1 MLICSRKTAGSSTG
15 IVFAIYNI
23 GSIVAVPF
31 SGPIND
37 YFGRRWGIFTGG
49 ALVIVGTCVQA
60 PAVNLGM
67 FLGGRFILGLGQG
80 IINVSAPTY
89 VSEMAHPHWRGPMTG
104 MLQTFYY
111 VGAFAASWLTYGTAF
126 LSGVRAF
133 RIPIWCQMVSS
144 GIVVTA
150 VFFLPESPRWLMA
163 NGRRDEAEKVLAYYH
178 GECSAD
184 HIVVKLQIA
193 EMDAQISTEGSD
205 KRWWDY
211 RDLFNTHAARRR
223 MICVCGMSWFG
234 QYSGNALVS
243 YYFPVIVAQAGIS
256 DPHTQLLLNALN
268 TVVSWI
274 AAIVGA
280 QLLDRVGRRP
290 FLLSGVMGMAIC
302 LAIVT
307 GCTRLSIIEHNLA
320 ASNAGIFFI
329 YLFSVIFSLCL
340 VPLLPFYIAETLST
354 ETRAK
359 GTAFGSLV
367 SSIAS
372 TVGQYSSSAAIA
384 KISYY
389 YYLVFVFWDLIE
401 FTVIYFF
408 FVETKNRTL
417 EELNEVFNAK
427 DPVQKSL
434 QKRSVETIERT
445 IAGKLV
451 NEDN

>member
-1 MLICSRKTAGSSTG
+1 VLICSRQTAGSSTG

-31 SGPIND
+31 AGPIND

-60 PAVNLGM
+60 PAINLGM

-133 RIPIWCQMVSS
+133 RVPIWCQMVSS

-163 NGRRDEAEKVLAYYH
+163 NGRRDAAEKVLAYYH
-178 GECSAD
+178 GEGSAD
-184 HIVVKLQIA
+184 HIVVRLQIA

-256 DPHTQLLLNALN
+256 NPHTQLLLNALN

-274 AAIVGA
+274 AAIIGA

-307 GCTRLSIIEHNLA
+307 GCTRLSIVDHNVA
-320 ASNAGIFFI
+320 ASNTGIFFI

-359 GTAFGSLV
+359 GTAFGILV

-401 FTVIYFF
+401 FTIIYFF

-434 QKRSVETIERT
+434 EKRSVETIERT

-451 NEDN
+451 NEDS

>member
-1 MLICSRKTAGSSTG
+1 VLICSRKTAGPSTG

-60 PAVNLGM
+60 PAINLGM
-67 FLGGRFILGLGQG
+67 FLGGRFVLGLGQG

-144 GIVVTA
+144 GIVVMA
-150 VFFLPESPRWLMA
+150 VFFLPESPRWLVA
-163 NGRRDEAEKVLAYYH
+163 NGRRHEAEKVLAYYH
-178 GECSAD
+178 GEGSAD
-184 HIVVKLQIA
+184 HIIVRLQMA
-193 EMDAQISTEGSD
+193 EMDAQISTGGSD

-211 RDLFNTHAARRR
+211 RELFNTHAARRR

-256 DPHTQLLLNALN
+256 NPHTQLLLNALN

-307 GCTRLSIIEHNLA
+307 GCTRLSIVDHNLA
-320 ASNAGIFFI
+320 ASNTGIFFI
-329 YLFSVIFSLCL
+329 YLFSIIFSLCL

-401 FTVIYFF
+401 FTIIYFF

-434 QKRSVETIERT
+434 EKRNVETIERT

-451 NEDN
+451 DQDS